1 MMAVVLP
8 IPEKGIKKPN
18 RAIYG
23 IEKMKY
29 VWPNTVDEP
38 LRYILIMIPSPNPT
52 IVAITMDVS
61 DICRCS
67 HMRSKKKCQRST
79 YSV

>member
-1 MMAVVLP
+1 
-8 IPEKGIKKPN
+8 
-18 RAIYG
+18 
-23 IEKMKY
+23 MKF
-29 VWPNTVDEP
+29 VRPNTVDEP

-67 HMRSKKKCQRST
+67 HVRSKKKCQRST